1 MCASTHLFVAAAA
14 CFCSVLSQSPC
25 ALPIPTSL
33 LFSRPR
39 LFRMVLRFLGRIEPK
54 SQSSPP
60 NIPNLFLGELWW
72 FINGLLNTTQRRASR
87 KRSPIP
93 NHEGPC
99 QPWGASAL
107 THGRTVVAHSV
118 VGVGFVWKNMRSAYC
133 KKLVVVG
140 LSAFTWDQLGR
151 GGAAM
156 HQNPRAS

>member
-1 MCASTHLFVAAAA
+1 MCVYTPVCCGCCVFLFGSFAIA
-14 CFCSVLSQSPC
+14 
-25 ALPIPTSL
+25 
-33 LFSRPR
+33 
-39 LFRMVLRFLGRIEPK
+39 LRFPHSDKIIFQASSISDGASVSRADRTKEPK
-54 SQSSPP
+54 FTTGHLQTS
-60 NIPNLFLGELWW
+60 FLGHYGG
-72 FINGLLNTTQRRASR
+72 FNSLLNTTRRRASR

-118 VGVGFVWKNMRSAYC
+118 VGVGFVWKNMLRSKYC